1 MVSES
6 HQVNHRHAPSEHPRN
21 RCFTPAFTPMLGP
34 SGGARFVDVELDIGM
49 MRSVRRAKRDTPD
62 LTALRRPTWS
72 RSSHAPGGSPTRTST
87 RTTLPPSS
95 WRLVGCKK
103 KAFKPSCDAI
113 NAKYYQL
120 FCGKGGKGLEED
132 CEEDK
137 EEADEAPRPGGGS
150 CRDSTR
156 TQDLELRI

>member
-1 MVSES
+1 VEQIFS
-6 HQVNHRHAPSEHPRN
+6 RA
-21 RCFTPAFTPMLGP
+21 
-34 SGGARFVDVELDIGM
+34 GG
-49 MRSVRRAKRDTPD
+49 
-62 LTALRRPTWS
+62 LTDPNIDQDYLA
-72 RSSHAPGGSPTRTST
+72 
-87 RTTLPPSS
+87 TLVVF
-95 WRLVGCKK
+95 LVGCKN

-120 FCGKGGKGLEED
+120 FRGKGGKGLEED